1 MRNLKAQGGITL
13 LGFLMVLMIVGFFA
27 FLVMRLFPVYSEY
40 YSVVSAMKGVQA
52 EPGVSTWTVEKIKDS
67 LDRKMYISYVTS
79 VKPNNVRAIRQGL
92 SVAGRGT
99 VVEFRAG
106 DRVIRQGGGN
116 QLNVKYEVRGPLVY
130 NLEYIASFNKTVDLT
145 RQGSVD

>member
-52 EPGVSTWTVEKIKDS
+52 EPGVSTWTVVGEA
-67 LDRKMYISYVTS
+67 R
-79 VKPNNVRAIRQGL
+79 N
-92 SVAGRGT
+92 
-99 VVEFRAG
+99 E
-106 DRVIRQGGGN
+106 
-116 QLNVKYEVRGPLVY
+116 
-130 NLEYIASFNKTVDLT
+130 
-145 RQGSVD
+145 

>member
-79 VKPNNVRAIRQGL
+79 VKKQNV
-92 SVAGRGT
+92 
-99 VVEFRAG
+99 
-106 DRVIRQGGGN
+106 RVIRQGGGN
-116 QLNVKYEVRGPLVY
+116 QLNVKYEVRGPLLY

>member
-1 MRNLKAQGGITL
+1 MRNLKTQGGITL

-40 YSVVSAMKGVQA
+40 YSVVTAMKGVQA
-52 EPGVSTWTVEKIKDS
+52 EPGVATWSVDKIKDS

-79 VKPNNVRAIRQGL
+79 VKKQNV
-92 SVAGRGT
+92 
-99 VVEFRAG
+99 
-106 DRVIRQGGGN
+106 RVIRQGGGN
-116 QLNVKYEVRGPLVY
+116 QLNVKYEVRGPLLY

>member
-1 MRNLKAQGGITL
+1 MRNLKTQGGITL

-40 YSVVSAMKGVQA
+40 YSVVTAMKGVQA
-52 EPGVSTWTVEKIKDS
+52 EPGVSTWTVDKIKDS
-67 LDRKMYISYVTS
+67 LERKMYISYVTS
-79 VKPNNVRAIRQGL
+79 VSKQNM
-92 SVAGRGT
+92 
-99 VVEFRAG
+99 
-106 DRVIRQGGGN
+106 RVIRQGGGN
-116 QLNVKYEVRGPLVY
+116 QLNVKYEVRGPLLY